1 MSKTL
6 TIVGL
11 HGFVCDNVSS
21 TSFTKAIVEAA
32 NLVELDVNIYAPD
45 LPGHGTE
52 PLGDVKSLED
62 IVQFIRKL
70 IDQNVTGPYIILGF
84 SMGGMIAL
92 KYAELYEADKNLLGI
107 GVWAS
112 PILPLEVSLT
122 PLFKNWA
129 QKFLLDLVPDPL
141 FNKAKTNKYVVD
153 FMRKMELNV
162 VPLERK
168 GLKQVINALSS
179 SKFSFDSRVSKCFV
193 YGVLDPLVTAD
204 NFSYLQDIK
213 PPRTQAYLFNNAGH
227 FGTKGG
233 RSLAYNAFGMY
244 IRNLIADSA
253 VFAAD
258 LIAK

>member
-21 TSFTKAIVEAA
+21 TGFTKAIVEAA
-32 NLVELDVNIYAPD
+32 KLNSIDVAIFAPD
-45 LPGHGTE
+45 LPGHGTQ
-52 PLGDVKSLED
+52 PIGDVKNIED
-62 IVQFIRKL
+62 FVEFIHTK
-70 IDQNVTGPYIILGF
+70 IIENVTGPYILMGF

-92 KYAELYEADKNLLGI
+92 KYAEIYEHDKNLLGI

-122 PLFKNWA
+122 PLFKSWA
-129 QKFLLDLVPDPL
+129 QKFLLDLMPDPV
-141 FNKAKTNKYVVD
+141 FNKAKTNKYLVD
-153 FMRKMELNV
+153 FMRKMDLNV

-179 SKFSFDSRVSKCFV
+179 STFSFSSNVPKCFV
-193 YGVLDPLVTAD
+193 YGVLDPLVTSD
-204 NFSYLQDIK
+204 NFSYLQETK
-213 PPRTQAYLFNNAGH
+213 PLKAQVYLFNNAGH

-233 RSLAYNAFGMY
+233 RALAYNAFGMY

-258 LIAK
+258 FTAK